1 MSCAETEWYLP
12 EHPNRKVTPV
22 SGSASTLV
30 TPVAGSTRERILDAA
45 YELFSRHGTQS
56 VGINAVIA
64 HAGVAKRTLYRHFES
79 KDELVVEFLRLR
91 EERWTKN
98 WLHGEVERRATAP
111 DERLLA
117 IFDVFH
123 DWFQREDMEG
133 CSFVNV
139 LLEVD
144 DRTSPVRDAAVEHL
158 AAIREFLATLAR
170 EAGIEDP
177 EAFARR
183 WHILMK
189 GSIVSAQEGDLEAA
203 RRAQEVGRVLLERER
218 AGLLE

>member
-12 EHPNRKVTPV
+12 EHADRKVMPV
-22 SGSASTLV
+22 SESASTLD
-30 TPVAGSTRERILDAA
+30 TPVARSSRERILEAA
-45 YELFSRHGTQS
+45 YDLFSRHGTQS
-56 VGINAVIA
+56 VGVNAVIE

-98 WLHGEVERRATAP
+98 WLQGEVERRATAP
-111 DERLLA
+111 DQRLLA
-117 IFDVFH
+117 IFDVFN

-133 CSFVNV
+133 CSFINV

-144 DRTSPVRDAAVEHL
+144 DRTSPVRHATVEHL
-158 AAIREFLATLAR
+158 AAIRNFLATLAR
-170 EAGIEDP
+170 EAGIEDA

-203 RRAQEVGRVLLERER
+203 RRAQEVGRVLLEHER

>member
-12 EHPNRKVTPV
+12 EHPNRKVTSV
-22 SGSASTLV
+22 SESASTLGA
-30 TPVAGSTRERILDAA
+30 PVAGSSRERILGAA
-45 YELFSRHGTQS
+45 YELFSRHGTQA
-56 VGINAVIA
+56 VGVNAVVE
-64 HAGVAKRTLYRHFES
+64 HAGVAKRTLYRHFKS
-79 KDELVVEFLRLR
+79 KDDLVVEFLRLR
-91 EERWTKN
+91 EERWTRS
-98 WLHGEVERRATAP
+98 WLQGEVERRATTP

-123 DWFQREDMEG
+123 DWFQREDLEG
-133 CSFVNV
+133 CSFINV

-144 DRTSPVRDAAVEHL
+144 DRTSPVRRATVEHL

-170 EAGIEDP
+170 DAGIGDA

-203 RRAQEVGRVLLERER
+203 RRAQEVGRVLLARER
-218 AGLLE
+218 SGLLE